1 MSSHSHFENLDYHDY
16 TLKLIGDRNRN
27 GTHGLPG
34 VEEVAT
40 LVIKDP
46 TNENQGRDIIVEYK
60 DVGPKRISEIQ
71 N

>member
-1 MSSHSHFENLDYHDY
+1 
-16 TLKLIGDRNRN
+16 
-27 GTHGLPG
+27 LPG